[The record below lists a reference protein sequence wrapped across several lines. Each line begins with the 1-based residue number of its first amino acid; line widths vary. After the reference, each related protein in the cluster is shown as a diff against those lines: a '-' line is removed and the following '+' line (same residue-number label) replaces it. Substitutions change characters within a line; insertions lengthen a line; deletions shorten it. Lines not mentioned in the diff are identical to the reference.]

1 MDGYVRCTETVC
13 VHYQIHIVILRLV
26 EQLCIISQIILV
38 LIYLIRGLDQ
48 SLSLFIF
55 SPLSLSQLSS
65 DWVPLKN
72 RRFKQQMYCCVPYDH
87 IRNIHSH

>member
-1 MDGYVRCTETVC
+1 MDTMDGYVRCTETVC

-48 SLSLFIF
+48 SLSLFIYF
-55 SPLSLSQLSS
+55 PSISIPT
-65 DWVPLKN
+65 
-72 RRFKQQMYCCVPYDH
+72 FF
-87 IRNIHSH
+87 